1 MPEESQ
7 VVFSTK
13 FFAIE
18 EIQSRAPDQPGSYFR
33 LVGPDSSLVCVFD
46 HHSRVLL
53 VKQFRPSIDDYTLE
67 FPAGAVDLGETALEA
82 AQREAFEET
91 GYRIELVTL
100 GSHYHLLTN
109 RTNIK
114 MHLHCGRTLGQE
126 PVSLPEAGVQ
136 LVWFSR
142 AELLEA
148 ALDGRF
154 RQLGGLG
161 LLQVLSGVTGQDVWR
176 CSNEDLQSALD
187 SLFMEPSDPD
197 E

>member
-67 FPAGAVDLGETALEA
+67 FPAGAVDPDETALEA

-114 MHLHCGRTLGQE
+114 MHLHCGRTLEHE
-126 PVSLPEAGVQ
+126 PASLPESGVE

-148 ALDGRF
+148 SLDGRF

-161 LLQVLSGVTGQDVWR
+161 LLQILSGVIGQDVWR
-176 CSNEDLQSALD
+176 CSHKDLQSALD
-187 SLFMEPSDPD
+187 KLLMEPSNPD